1 MDLPESERTMTD
13 IAGSEARLGAAVSS
27 ASDDRAGLI
36 AAARAVFLVAL
47 LAAWQGAVA
56 LGLADAA
63 FVSTPFSVAK
73 SLWLLFSEGEL
84 FPNLGTTM
92 LEIVIAFALS
102 IVFGIASA
110 VVLDRVDW
118 LNRIVSPF
126 LTAFNSMPRI
136 ALGPLFILWFG
147 IGIGSKVVLAFS
159 LGYFIML
166 LSTLGGLKNVD
177 RDLLLMSRL
186 FGASGLG
193 LFRHVRLPWAL
204 PGIFAGLKL
213 TLIYC
218 SAGAVIGEMIA
229 AKSGLGLLLQ
239 SFSGRFDVAG
249 VMALILIVAMMVM
262 VATSLMDLAER
273 RLLAWSKGSTNVPG

>member
-1 MDLPESERTMTD
+1 MTD
-13 IAGSEARLGAAVSS
+13 MAGSEARLGAGVQATGGRP
-27 ASDDRAGLI
+27 ASIFAMRAL
-36 AAARAVFLVAL
+36 F
-47 LAAWQGAVA
+47 LAAILALWQGAVA
-56 LGLADAA
+56 IGLVNAA
-63 FVSTPFSVAK
+63 FVSTPVGVVK
-73 SLWLLFSEGEL
+73 SLWQLFRDGEVL
-84 FPNLGTTM
+84 PDLGTTV
-92 LEIVIAFALS
+92 LEIAIAFVLS
-102 IVFGIASA
+102 AVLGIASA
-110 VVLDRVDW
+110 VVLDRNDW
-118 LNRIVSPF
+118 LNRILSPF

-147 IGIGSKVVLAFS
+147 IGIASKIVLAFS

-186 FGASGLG
+186 FGASELR

-229 AKSGLGLLLQ
+229 AKSGLGVLLQ
-239 SFSGRFDVAG
+239 SFSGRFDIAG
-249 VMALILIVAMMVM
+249 VLALILIVALLVM
-262 VATSLMDLAER
+262 VLTSLMDLAER
-273 RLLAWSKGSTNVPG
+273 HFLEWSRGSTDVPG